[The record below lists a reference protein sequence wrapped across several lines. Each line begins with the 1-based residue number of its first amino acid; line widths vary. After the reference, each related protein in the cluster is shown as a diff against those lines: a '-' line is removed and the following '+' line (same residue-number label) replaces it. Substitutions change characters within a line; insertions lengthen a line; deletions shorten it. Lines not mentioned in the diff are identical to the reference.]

1 VNQLVYGRANVLW
14 RRTLDRVVILVQ
26 ASDEFLTLQ
35 ATGSDLWSAI
45 EPPASLGEVAE
56 RLATIYGVPAAQIV
70 SDIEPVLQE
79 LHQRGAVTVSPPR

>member
-1 VNQLVYGRANVLW
+1 MNQLVYGRADVLW
-14 RRTLDRVVILVQ
+14 RRTLDRVVILVPT
-26 ASDEFLTLQ
+26 SGEFLTLQ

-56 RLATIYGVPAAQIV
+56 RLAAIYGVPAGQIV

-79 LHQRGAVTVSPPR
+79 LRQRGAVTTNPPP